1 MIRSVTY
8 SAPRMAACA
17 VIAVFYAAYFLKM
30 LRQRRKGITTDVMAK
45 GDKPKALRRQ
55 EAIMKAATALVV
67 PVELGSIFW
76 DVHEV
81 PLFLRA
87 IGLAVAAAGTA
98 VFIASMSAMR
108 DSWRAGIPD
117 KTSTALITDG
127 IYRFSR
133 NPAFLGFD
141 LLYLGLLAAYPN
153 AVHLGFAVFAILMLH
168 KQILNEEAFLQRSFG
183 EAYSTYKSQVRR
195 YL

>member
-1 MIRSVTY
+1 MIRFFTH
-8 SAPRMAACA
+8 SASGMAACA

-55 EAIMKAATALVV
+55 EALMKAATALVV

-117 KTSTALITDG
+117 ESSTALITDG

-168 KQILNEEAFLQRSFG
+168 KQILNEEVFLQRSFG
-183 EAYSTYKSQVRR
+183 EAYSAYKSQVRR